1 MYKIIIL
8 LLIPLVTFA
17 VSAYPGKL
25 KFVQSDQESFYG
37 HLKGDEWFNW
47 IEDEKGEVILYNQ
60 ASKDYEYAKFKEKNG
75 TLDIIPS
82 GIKVRNFQTG
92 HSASKQNALRLDK
105 KMLPLIWKH
114 KREEALKYRRGN

>member
-8 LLIPLVTFA
+8 LIIPLATFG

-25 KFVQSDQESFYG
+25 KFVQDDQQSFYG

-60 ASKDYEYAKFKEKNG
+60 VSKAYEYAKYKEENG
-75 TLDIIPS
+75 ILDLVPS
-82 GIKVRNFQTG
+82 GVKVKAFQTG
-92 HSASKQNALRLDK
+92 NSASKQNARQLDK
-105 KMLPLIWKH
+105 TRLPLIWKH
-114 KREEALKYRRGN
+114 KREKALKWRNN